1 MKTEIQNGEST
12 SFWFDIWTPEGR
24 LFDITGRRGCIDLG
38 IPLDATVEDVVRT
51 YRPRRHRVEMLNT
64 IANHI
69 LGIRRKG
76 LSDRDDIRLW
86 RRGENKYKATFSSK
100 ETWKLTREA
109 RPKINWSPGVWF
121 TFNTPKYSF
130 IVWLAFLDRLATGER
145 IRQWNTQ
152 STSSCI
158 LCNDPLETRDH
169 LFFKCQ
175 YSETMWKGLTQNMLS
190 TRYTIQWDQILQL
203 LMDKNQDQ
211 IDIFLI
217 RYVFQT
223 TLYVIWRERNK
234 RKHGEPPVT
243 PSQLIGVVDKNI
255 RNRLSSIRGHH
266 AYEGGLVRWFA
277 TR

>member
-1 MKTEIQNGEST
+1 MENQHLFGLIFGLPKVYYLILRGGE
-12 SFWFDIWTPEGR
+12 
-24 LFDITGRRGCIDLG
+24 
-38 IPLDATVEDVVRT
+38 DALTWGFLWMRT

-69 LGIRRKG
+69 LGIRRRW

-100 ETWKLTREA
+100 ETWKLTREVQ
-109 RPKINWSPGVWF
+109 PKINWSPEVWF

-175 YSETMWKGLTQNMLS
+175 HSETVWKGLTQNMLS
-190 TRYTIQWDQILQL
+190 TRYTSQWDQILQL

-255 RNRLSSIRGHH
+255 RNRLSSICGHH
-266 AYEGGLVRWFA
+266 AYQ
-277 TR
+277 